1 MTGLQFANYYVP
13 LQRFVLAEIIKSS
26 TVDIDNLLAFIVAN
40 HVNPDWMSMQLPL
53 GKQAPCSW
61 CPFRAFR
68 LPVKQTSNAVEGRN
82 MNQCM
87 KVIENMGG
95 PTSSPKRPS
104 TSSQGEL
111 GSRGTNSSVAGDTT
125 GSSAQHLS
133 PPVANV
139 PVAILPR
146 PANRPD
152 HGPVAT
158 PPTPPSA
165 TRPKKRGRPSR
176 ADKAKRDLRPNLP
189 PRIAPRVQLATGHR
203 PILPAEPH
211 PASNTMQQTAQVYPT
226 LEARQT
232 KKRRVMSPVGRN
244 QQASPSTFSTS
255 SAISSPAM

>member
-1 MTGLQFANYYVP
+1 MDFSSFTRDEK
-13 LQRFVLAEIIKSS
+13 RFVLAEIIKSS

-53 GKQAPCSW
+53 
-61 CPFRAFR
+61 
-68 LPVKQTSNAVEGRN
+68 VEGRN

-87 KVIENMGG
+87 KVIESMGG

-133 PPVANV
+133 PPMVNV

-189 PRIAPRVQLATGHR
+189 PRIAPRIQLATGHR